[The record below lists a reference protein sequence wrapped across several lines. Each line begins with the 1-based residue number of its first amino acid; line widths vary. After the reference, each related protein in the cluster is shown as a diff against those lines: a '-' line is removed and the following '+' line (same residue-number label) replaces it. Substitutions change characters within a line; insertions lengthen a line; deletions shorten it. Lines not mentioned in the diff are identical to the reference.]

1 MTNEQPEI
9 SKGRKIAA
17 WVLVGLL
24 GALFLFSASMKL
36 KGGEQIIAS
45 FAKLGLTGKEML
57 IGGGELIATLLFIIP
72 RTTSL
77 GVLLLS
83 AHMGGAI
90 VVHMG
95 QGEPYAFQAII
106 LVLVWVA
113 GWLRNPEMFASFTKK

>member
-57 IGGGELIATLLFIIP
+57 IGVGELIATLLFIIP

>member
-1 MTNEQPEI
+1 MTNEQTGI

-36 KGGEQIIAS
+36 IGGEQSAAA
-45 FAKLGLTGKEML
+45 FAKLGLSGKEML
-57 IGGGELIATLLFIIP
+57 IGGGELLATLLFIIP
-72 RTTSL
+72 RTSSL

-90 VVHMG
+90 VIHMG
-95 QGEPYAFQAII
+95 QGESYTVQSII
-106 LVLVWVA
+106 LVLLWVA
-113 GWLRNPEMFASFTKK
+113 NWLRNPEMLSSFTKK